1 VGESAKLQTVITRHH
16 IAESEIP
23 LESMDI
29 YTTMLSFVFCLLLL
43 LFLLLLLLH
52 MPDKNARLLK
62 LNGNPLHTEARCIF
76 QPANRE
82 PPLRHLCFL
91 LCTTT

>member
-1 VGESAKLQTVITRHH
+1 MGESAKLQTVITRHH

-43 LFLLLLLLH
+43 LLFLLLLLLLH

-62 LNGNPLHTEARCIF
+62 LNGNPLHTEARITVCIF

-82 PPLRHLCFL
+82 PPLRHCD
-91 LCTTT
+91 